1 MKIMTSESNGLSDQN
16 LLNIKT
22 NLRFKDKQNVLEGT
36 KENLIKIQ
44 SRNI

>member
-1 MKIMTSESNGLSDQN
+1 MTSESNGLSDQN

-36 KENLIKIQ
+36 KENLIKI
-44 SRNI
+44 

>member
-1 MKIMTSESNGLSDQN
+1 MTSESNGLSDQN

-22 NLRFKDKQNVLEGT
+22 NLRFKDKQLNVLEGT

>member
-1 MKIMTSESNGLSDQN
+1 MTSESNGLSDQN

-22 NLRFKDKQNVLEGT
+22 NLRFKDKQLNVLEGT
-36 KENLIKIQ
+36 KENLIKIN